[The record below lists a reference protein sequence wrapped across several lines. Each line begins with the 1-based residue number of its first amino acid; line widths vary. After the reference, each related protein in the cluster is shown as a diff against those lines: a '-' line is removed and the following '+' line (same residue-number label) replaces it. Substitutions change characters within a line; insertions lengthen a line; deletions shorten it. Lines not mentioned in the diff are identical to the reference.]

1 MTPMRLRD
9 VLHLRRLLLN
19 LPGCAVK
26 SRSTVHD
33 FAVSVQKSSYRKVCS
48 EGKAS
53 MQSQLSLSKSCICY
67 LKLYL

>member
-1 MTPMRLRD
+1 MRLRD

-33 FAVSVQKSSYRKVCS
+33 FAVSIYFLGDGGSFYHKFLDVACYYFWCARGRGRLTSS
-48 EGKAS
+48 
-53 MQSQLSLSKSCICY
+53 QI
-67 LKLYL
+67 

>member
-9 VLHLRRLLLN
+9 VLHLRRQLLN

-33 FAVSVQKSSYRKVCS
+33 FAVSVQKSSYR
-48 EGKAS
+48 
-53 MQSQLSLSKSCICY
+53 
-67 LKLYL
+67 